1 MPRLSDDPARRDPSA
16 YPQVFSMRAAYANVD
31 SFQHI
36 NNVAIAAFFEEG
48 RATMNMAV
56 FGTDTVVRPSGGVQL
71 LFASVAIDY
80 VTIGEYPGEVVVA
93 TAVSRIGRSSFSQ
106 AGGLFQND
114 RCVALCD
121 AVTVYSVDGVPTA
134 LPASALQVLET
145 LRLRA

>member
-1 MPRLSDDPARRDPSA
+1 MPRLSEDPNRLDPAA

-56 FGTDTVVRPSGGVQL
+56 FGTDAVVRPSAGVQL

-80 VTIGEYPGEVVVA
+80 VTIGAYPGDVTIA
-93 TAVSRIGRSSFSQ
+93 TAVSKIGRSSFSQ
-106 AGGLFQND
+106 AGGLFQEG

-121 AVTVYSVDGVPTA
+121 AVTVYSVDGAPTA
-134 LPASALQVLET
+134 LPASALKVLEN